1 MVSMKKYAEL
11 CFKHL
16 LGHGKAKSLL
26 LEAAAKNQIGHAY
39 LFRGPDGV
47 GKKRAA
53 LTYAAYIN
61 CKSPQENDACCHC
74 AACRKF
80 ASGNH
85 PDLIHIAPDGAAIK
99 IGQVRELIHQ
109 LAFPPLEAKVRV
121 IILEDIH
128 TMRREAANSLLKTL
142 EEPAPNNLLI
152 LTADQAGDIL
162 PTIISRCQII
172 PFGPLDYED
181 IAQVLMLENGMER
194 AQALTLASVAEGSL
208 GRAKL
213 LLQEDLLVFRQ
224 EVIEQLLLLQNNQS
238 ETIAQV
244 FRLSEK
250 AAALKENIY
259 EFLALLRLWYRDL
272 ILIAAGAPESSTAN
286 KDLAS
291 FLPAAQQRW
300 DLAQLHEKLHRLDQA
315 ERQLL
320 RNCNRTLVL
329 EALFFDL
336 I

>member
-1 MVSMKKYAEL
+1 MEPSEL

-16 LGHGKAKSLL
+16 LGHDKAKYLL
-26 LEAAAKNQIGHAY
+26 REASAKNKIGHAY
-39 LFRGPDGV
+39 LFRGPDGI

-53 LTYAAYIN
+53 LTFAAYLN
-61 CKSPQENDACCHC
+61 CKSPQEDDACCRC
-74 AACRKF
+74 ASCRKYN
-80 ASGNH
+80 SGNH
-85 PDLIHIAPDGAAIK
+85 PDLIHIAPEGAAIK
-99 IGQVRELIHQ
+99 IGQIRELKHQ
-109 LAFPPLEAKVRV
+109 LIFPPLEAAVRV

-172 PFGPLDYED
+172 PFGPLDHED
-181 IAQVLMLENGMER
+181 MARVLMQENGLER
-194 AQALTLASVAEGSL
+194 GQALTLASVAEGSL
-208 GRAKL
+208 GRATL
-213 LLQEDLLVFRQ
+213 LLQDNLLIFRQ
-224 EVIEQLLLLQNNQS
+224 DVVEQLLLMQKDHA

-259 EFLALLRLWYRDL
+259 EFLGLLRLWYRDL
-272 ILIAAGAPESSTAN
+272 VIVAAGAPESSAAN
-286 KDLAS
+286 KDLAPY
-291 FLPAAQQRW
+291 LHAAIIRW
-300 DLAQLHEKLHRLDQA
+300 DLAQLIERLHCLDRA

-320 RNCNRTLVL
+320 RNCSRNLVL
-329 EALFFDL
+329 EILFFDL

>member
-1 MVSMKKYAEL
+1 MESSEL

-16 LGHGKAKSLL
+16 LGHDKAKFLL
-26 LEAAAKNQIGHAY
+26 QKAAAKNKIAHAY

-61 CKSPQENDACCHC
+61 CKSPLENDACGHC
-74 AACRKF
+74 AACRKYI
-80 ASGNH
+80 SGNH
-85 PDLIHIAPDGAAIK
+85 PDLVHIAPDGAAIK
-99 IGQVRELIHQ
+99 IGQVRELKHQ
-109 LAFPPLEAKVRV
+109 LAFPPLEAAVRV
-121 IILEDIH
+121 GVIEDIH
-128 TMRREAANSLLKTL
+128 AMRREAANSLLKTL
-142 EEPAPNNLLI
+142 EEPAPDNLLI
-152 LTADQAGDIL
+152 LTADQAGNIL
-162 PTIISRCQII
+162 PTIISRCQVI
-172 PFGPLDYED
+172 PFGPLNHED
-181 IAQVLMLENGMER
+181 IAQVLMQENGLEK

-213 LLQEDLLVFRQ
+213 LFQKDLLVFRQ

-259 EFLALLRLWYRDL
+259 EFLILLRLWYRDL
-272 ILIAAGAPESSTAN
+272 VLVAAGAPESSTAN

-291 FLPAAQQRW
+291 SLPAAQQRW
-300 DLAQLHEKLHRLDQA
+300 NLAQLHKKLHRLDQA

-320 RNCNRTLVL
+320 QNCNRTLVF

>member
-1 MVSMKKYAEL
+1 MESSEL

-16 LGHGKAKSLL
+16 LGHKRAKSLL
-26 LEAAAKNQIGHAY
+26 QEAAAKNKIGHAY
-39 LFRGPDGV
+39 LFRGPDGI

-53 LTYAAYIN
+53 LTFAAYLN
-61 CKSPQENDACCHC
+61 CKNPQDDDACCRC
-74 AACRKF
+74 ASCRKYT
-80 ASGNH
+80 SGNH
-85 PDLIHIAPDGAAIK
+85 PDLIHIAPEGTAIK
-99 IGQVRELIHQ
+99 IGQVRKLKHQ
-109 LAFPPLEAKVRV
+109 LAFPPLEAAVRV

-152 LTADQAGDIL
+152 LTADQAGEIL

-181 IAQVLMLENGMER
+181 MAQVLMRENGIER

-224 EVIEQLLLLQNNQS
+224 EVIEQLLLLRNGEP

-272 ILIAAGAPESSTAN
+272 VLVAAGAPESSAAN

-291 FLPAAQQRW
+291 FLSTANKRW
-300 DLAQLHEKLHRLDQA
+300 NLAQLYERLHRLDRA
-315 ERQLL
+315 EKQLL
-320 RNCNRTLVL
+320 RNCSRSLVL
-329 EALFFDL
+329 ETLFFDL

>member
-1 MVSMKKYAEL
+1 MEPL
-11 CFKHL
+11 CFKNL
-16 LGHGKAKSLL
+16 LGHDKAKSLL
-26 LEAAAKNQIGHAY
+26 QEAAAKNKIGHAY

-53 LTYAAYIN
+53 LTLAAYLN
-61 CKSPQENDACCHC
+61 CKSPLEGDACGHC
-74 AACRKF
+74 PSCRKYI
-80 ASGNH
+80 SSNH
-85 PDLIHIAPDGAAIK
+85 PDLIHIAPEGAAIK
-99 IGQVRELIHQ
+99 IAQVRQLKHQ

-142 EEPAPNNLLI
+142 EEPPSNNLLI
-152 LTADQAGDIL
+152 LTADQAGEIL
-162 PTIISRCQII
+162 PTIISRCQVI
-172 PFGPLDYED
+172 PFGALDYED
-181 IAQVLMLENGMER
+181 MAQILIRENGLEK

-213 LLQEDLLVFRQ
+213 LIQEDLLTFRQ
-224 EVIEQLLLLQNNQS
+224 EAVELLLLMQKGQA

-244 FRLSEK
+244 FSLSDK
-250 AAALKENIY
+250 AASLKENTY

-272 ILIAAGAPESSTAN
+272 ALVAAGAPESSVAN
-286 KDLAS
+286 KDLVP
-291 FLPAAQQRW
+291 FLPEAIQRW
-300 DLAQLHEKLHRLDQA
+300 NLVQLNERLHCLDRA

-320 RNCNRTLVL
+320 RNCSRTLVL
-329 EALFFDL
+329 ETLFFDL

>member
-1 MVSMKKYAEL
+1 MESSEL

-16 LGHGKAKSLL
+16 LGHKRAKSLL
-26 LEAAAKNQIGHAY
+26 QEAAAKNKIGHAY

-53 LTYAAYIN
+53 LTFAAYLN
-61 CKSPQENDACCHC
+61 CKKPQDDDACCRC
-74 AACRKF
+74 ASCRKYI
-80 ASGNH
+80 SGNH
-85 PDLIHIAPDGAAIK
+85 PDLIHIAPEGAAIK
-99 IGQVRELIHQ
+99 IGQVRKLKHQ
-109 LAFPPLEAKVRV
+109 LAFPPLEAAVRV

-152 LTADQAGDIL
+152 LTADQAGEIL

-181 IAQVLMLENGMER
+181 MAQVLMRENGIER

-224 EVIEQLLLLQNNQS
+224 EVIEQLLLLQNGQP

-272 ILIAAGAPESSTAN
+272 VLVAAGAPESSAAN

-291 FLPAAQQRW
+291 FLPTAKKRW
-300 DLAQLHEKLHRLDQA
+300 DLAQLYERLHRLDLA
-315 ERQLL
+315 EKQLL
-320 RNCNRTLVL
+320 RNCSRSLVL
-329 EALFFDL
+329 ETLFFDL